1 MIDASQLTK
10 VAMPLTL
17 PAISRKSTPG
27 VVASSSTSFAA
38 ARLRMLKRLGLL
50 SALLIFAAMSWSTAG
65 NEFKFL
71 FNPLMRSAL
80 AFQQMTAGESVRE
93 QAIWLPGFQVEI
105 DAKPIAGIKADLSG
119 LTYDPDRNS
128 LFGITNKR
136 PEIVE
141 LSLSGELLRRIPLS
155 GAVDPEAIEYVAPG
169 RYVVT
174 DERRQALIEVE
185 INAHT
190 ERLELAR
197 NNQLSIGMGRNG
209 NKGFEGLAY
218 DRAGD
223 RLLVAKEGDP
233 MSIYEITGFP
243 FSHRAAAALQ
253 IEDKADYAA
262 ALPLRD
268 LSSLYFDARTGHLLA
283 LSDESQ
289 RIVELDKRGK
299 PVSTL
304 SLQAANHGLA
314 NRVPQAEGVA
324 MDAAGNLYVIS
335 EPNLFYKFSRREAG
349 DVQ

>member
-1 MIDASQLTK
+1 MRL
-10 VAMPLTL
+10 ML
-17 PAISRKSTPG
+17 PAFSRKSTSL
-27 VVASSSTSFAA
+27 VVSSRPCAA
-38 ARLRMLKRLGLL
+38 VSLRPLKRFALL
-50 SALLIFAAMSWSTAG
+50 SSVLVFAAMVWLTEG

-71 FNPLMRSAL
+71 SNPLMRSAL
-80 AFQQMTAGESVRE
+80 AFQQMTASDSVKE
-93 QAIWLPGFQVEI
+93 QAIWLPGFYVEI

-119 LTYDPDRNS
+119 LTYDPDRNT

-136 PEIVE
+136 PEVVE

-169 RYVVT
+169 RYVVS
-174 DERRQALIEVE
+174 DERRQALIELE
-185 INAHT
+185 IDAYT
-190 ERLELAR
+190 ERLVLGR
-197 NNQLSIGMGRNG
+197 NNQLSIGMGSNG

-223 RLLVAKEGDP
+223 RLLVAKERDP

-243 FSHRAAAALQ
+243 FSNRHAAALH

-283 LSDESQ
+283 LSDESR

-299 PVSTL
+299 PVSSM
-304 SLQAANHGLA
+304 SLQASSHGLA
-314 NRVPQAEGVA
+314 NKIPQAEGMT

-349 DVQ
+349 DAQ

>member
-1 MIDASQLTK
+1 MIGTSQLKK
-10 VAMPLTL
+10 VAMRLTQ
-17 PAISRKSTPG
+17 PAIARKSTS
-27 VVASSSTSFAA
+27 VFASSLPVAA
-38 ARLRMLKRLGLL
+38 ARFRTLKRFGLL
-50 SALLIFAAMSWSTAG
+50 SAVLIFAAMSWSTAG

-71 FNPLMRSAL
+71 LNPLLRSAL

-93 QAIWLPGFQVEI
+93 QAIWLPDFHVEI
-105 DAKPIAGIKADLSG
+105 DARPIVGIKADLSG

-155 GAVDPEAIEYVAPG
+155 GVVDPEAIEYVAPG
-169 RYVVT
+169 RYVVS
-174 DERRQALIEVE
+174 DERRQALIELS
-185 INAHT
+185 IDAHT
-190 ERLELAR
+190 ERLDLAR

-233 MSIYEITGFP
+233 MAIYEITGFP
-243 FSHRAAAALQ
+243 FSHRSAPAVQ
-253 IEDKADYAA
+253 IESKPDYAA

-268 LSSLYFDARTGHLLA
+268 LSSLHFDARTGHVLA

-299 PVSTL
+299 PVSTI
-304 SLQAANHGLA
+304 SLGASSHGLA
-314 NRVPQAEGVA
+314 KRIPQAEGVS

-349 DVQ
+349 AVQ